1 MKGIL
6 GGRNHTDR
14 SVEAGSLQRMR
25 GESEGSLVEG
35 RMGLEGEGL
44 GVWRGK
50 GARGT
55 GHVQIPGLLLVQ
67 LHFLCAA
74 VDAIEGH
81 KNVGVGATAHHVP
94 CPHCHFIEYLSQ
106 EGCKSW
112 ALASTTTPG
121 DLLYF
126 TLTAASSTALKRSLP
141 LTNHECLESKSQAMS
156 LSLSPDVPSSGL
168 ERSSVSEREHVWS
181 RNVTNHPSIN

>member
-6 GGRNHTDR
+6 GGMNHTDR
-14 SVEAGSLQRMR
+14 GVEAGRPQGMR
-25 GESEGSLVEG
+25 GESEGSLAES
-35 RMGLEGEGL
+35 RMGLEGGGL
-44 GVWRGK
+44 DVWRGK
-50 GARGT
+50 GARST

-81 KNVGVGATAHHVP
+81 KDVGVGATAHHVP
-94 CPHCHFIEYLSQ
+94 CPHRHFIQHLSR

-112 ALASTTTPG
+112 ALASTITPS

-126 TLTAASSTALKRSLP
+126 TFAGAKENVLQAPP
-141 LTNHECLESKSQAMS
+141 L
-156 LSLSPDVPSSGL
+156 
-168 ERSSVSEREHVWS
+168 
-181 RNVTNHPSIN
+181 